1 MPLSCSFVVVGATVV
16 GCTWYLTH
24 LARGPHGEHSLTPVS
39 HAHFSDTESIS
50 VVVWTKSNPTPWNNV
65 KQDENVK
72 LMAVNQ
78 KFDKRF
84 VSWVLLVGMTSG

>member
-1 MPLSCSFVVVGATVV
+1 MV

-24 LARGPHGEHSLTPVS
+24 LARGPSGEHSLTLVS
-39 HAHFSDTESIS
+39 DIFRTLNPIF
-50 VVVWTKSNPTPWNNV
+50 VVVWTKANPTPWNNV

-78 KFDKRF
+78 KFEKRF
-84 VSWVLLVGMTSG
+84 VSWLLLVGIG

>member
-1 MPLSCSFVVVGATVV
+1 MV

-24 LARGPHGEHSLTPVS
+24 LARGPSGEQSHSCVTSSFFRTLNPI
-39 HAHFSDTESIS
+39 F
-50 VVVWTKSNPTPWNNV
+50 VVVWTKANPTPWNNV

-78 KFDKRF
+78 KFEKRF
-84 VSWVLLVGMTSG
+84 VSWLLLVGMTSG